1 MSCPESG
8 GPSTS
13 TMRWTLYVV
22 LLVVTVAAMYI
33 LFSGHELAS
42 AGAVTL
48 LCTVISNL
56 RKITK
61 P

>member
-1 MSCPESG
+1 
-8 GPSTS
+8 
-13 TMRWTLYVV
+13 MRWTLYVV

-33 LFSGHELAS
+33 LCSGHELAS
-42 AGAVTL
+42 AGAVAL

>member
-1 MSCPESG
+1 
-8 GPSTS
+8 
-13 TMRWTLYVV
+13 LDFYVV
-22 LLVVTVAAMYI
+22 LLLVTSAALYT
-33 LFSGHELAS
+33 LLTGNELAS